1 MTMKKIFEPLEFASA
16 LEGIEAFT
24 TLRGDARTD
33 DNYSEF
39 NICNYTGDSHEHI
52 VACRRLLCSRLGID
66 DAQLIMPRQTHSVN
80 VAAITATSRHGA
92 CLDDVDALVTNL
104 PDVVIGINTA
114 DCVPLVFADP
124 TAGVI
129 GAAHAGWKGTKNGI
143 AARAI
148 EAMCRLGAM
157 PSRIM
162 IAIGAA
168 ICQECFEV
176 GDEVVEQFAEAGF
189 DLNAIVKRNTVTGK
203 AHIDLPEANRIIAL
217 QSGVPDAN
225 INLSGRCTRCQPM
238 RYFSARRIG
247 IRSGRIFTAII
258 RRSR

>member
-1 MTMKKIFEPLEFASA
+1 MKKIFEPLEFASA
-16 LEGIEAFT
+16 LEDIEAFT

-66 DAQLIMPRQTHSVN
+66 DTQLIMPRQTHSVN
-80 VAAITATSRHGA
+80 VATITATSRHDA

-143 AARAI
+143 VAHTLQ
-148 EAMCRLGAM
+148 AMCRLGAE

>member
-1 MTMKKIFEPLEFASA
+1 MKKIFEPLEFASS
-16 LEGIEAFT
+16 LEGIAAFT

-52 VACRRLLCSRLGID
+52 VACRRLLCRHLNVD
-66 DAQLIMPRQTHSVN
+66 DARLIMPRQTHSVN
-80 VAAITATSRHGA
+80 VAEITARSHRDV

-104 PDVVIGINTA
+104 PDIVIGINTA

-124 TAGVI
+124 AGGII

-143 AARAI
+143 VARTVQ
-148 EAMCRLGAM
+148 AMCRLGAD
-157 PSRIM
+157 PQRIM

-168 ICQECFEV
+168 ICQDCFEV
-176 GDEVVEQFAEAGF
+176 GDEVVEQFADAGF
-189 DLNAIVKRNTVTGK
+189 DLNAIVRRNPITGK
-203 AHIDLPEANRIIAL
+203 AHIDLPEANRITAM